1 MSATPLKPTGT
12 RPAPSAGFAEGI
24 AARAVVDTAES
35 RVPTGSRPP
44 AARAVVGTAASRV
57 PADGDWILSRI
68 LHGLSI
74 DGFDP
79 EDLPHPYPRLIA
91 AALAAVSSNA
101 IPATEAELLKL
112 PVDVRSPILAA
123 LKLLNPREPRAAPL
137 ARSRTAGDLLK
148 ADLPPHRWLVAG
160 LLVRPGLT
168 LLGGQPKVGKSWLSL
183 QLARAVALGAVVL
196 QRSASQPGA
205 VLYYALED
213 GPSRL
218 QARLRTAAWNG
229 AENVRFLFGDAIPP
243 LDTGGLSALEWD
255 IQRRRPALV
264 VIDSLAAA
272 KSSNLAENDGG
283 QVAELMYGLARL
295 CSAYDLSMLV
305 VHHHRKLTTG
315 SPLADLRGSGALGG
329 AADAILALYR
339 ERNAAESRLGL
350 DSRDTVGG
358 DWTLEFGG
366 SGWKLVGEAALA
378 DRSKDERAIARALQ
392 SVGPT
397 GATLDDL
404 IASAGGLRRQDAL
417 AAIRVLRK
425 KGQAVCAELPPARRG
440 GRPRKIYRLA

>member
-1 MSATPLKPTGT
+1 MSTPPLL
-12 RPAPSAGFAEGI
+12 
-24 AARAVVDTAES
+24 
-35 RVPTGSRPP
+35 
-44 AARAVVGTAASRV
+44 
-57 PADGDWILSRI
+57 PADGDWMLSRV
-68 LHGLSI
+68 LRGMSL

-91 AALAAVSSNA
+91 AALAAGRSNA
-101 IPATEAELLKL
+101 IPVTVAALDKL
-112 PVDVRSPILAA
+112 PEELRRPILAA
-123 LKLLNPREPRAAPL
+123 LKLLNPRTPRAAPL

-148 ADLPPHRWLVAG
+148 ANLPPHRWLVDG

-183 QLARAVALGAVVL
+183 QLARAVALGADVL
-196 QRSASQPGA
+196 QRPASQPGA

-218 QARLRTAAWNG
+218 QARLRAAGWDG

-243 LDTGGLSALEWD
+243 LDMGGLTSLAWD

-272 KSSNLAENDGG
+272 KSSDLAENDSG
-283 QVAELMYGLARL
+283 QVAELMYALARL
-295 CSAYDLSMLV
+295 CSAHDLSMLV

-329 AADAILALYR
+329 AADSILALYR
-339 ERNAAESRLGL
+339 ERNAPESRLGL

-358 DWTLEFGG
+358 DWTLEF
-366 SGWKLVGEAALA
+366 SGCGWRLVGEAALA

-392 SVGPT
+392 AIGPA
-397 GATLDDL
+397 GATLNE
-404 IASAGGLRRQDAL
+404 ITAVAGLRRDDVLAGLKALVTQGQVVREELL
-417 AAIRVLRK
+417 AAN
-425 KGQAVCAELPPARRG
+425 GA
-440 GRPRKIYRLA
+440 GRPRKIYRASQFNSVPDLHNVSGI